1 MTTMMENDN
10 TKKRLIG
17 MTPEELK
24 TVAAEMG
31 LPKFTA
37 SQIAKRLAQ
46 AGATSL
52 GDVCHLVDA
61 CRASLIYPFCYL

>member
-1 MTTMMENDN
+1 MENDN

-37 SQIAKRLAQ
+37 SQIAKWIYQ
-46 AGATSL
+46 AGATSI
-52 GDVCHLVDA
+52 DEMTNY
-61 CRASLIYPFCYL
+61 RIYRNK

>member
-1 MTTMMENDN
+1 MENDN

-37 SQIAKRLAQ
+37 SQKAKWIYQ
-46 AGATSL
+46 IG
-52 GDVCHLVDA
+52 
-61 CRASLIYPFCYL
+61 RAHV

>member
-1 MTTMMENDN
+1 MENDN

-37 SQIAKRLAQ
+37 SQIAKW
-46 AGATSL
+46 
-52 GDVCHLVDA
+52 
-61 CRASLIYPFCYL
+61 I